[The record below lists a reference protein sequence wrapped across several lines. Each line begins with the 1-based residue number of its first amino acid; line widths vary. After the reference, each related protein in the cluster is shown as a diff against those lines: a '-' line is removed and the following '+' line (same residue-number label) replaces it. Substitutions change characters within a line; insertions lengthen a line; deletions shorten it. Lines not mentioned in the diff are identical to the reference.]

1 MLTFKPNYFA
11 IAVFLFIIEV
21 LIALFIQDDFIRPY
35 AGDFLVVI
43 LLYCVLKS
51 FINWSEIKSA
61 ISVLLFSYL
70 IETLQ
75 YFNLV
80 KHLGLADNKLAN
92 IIIGNYFTWV
102 DILAYSLGIL
112 VVLGIEQ
119 VKIHSQRNSI
129 AEETFQYFI

>member
-1 MLTFKPNYFA
+1 MLTFKPNYFV
-11 IAVFLFIIEV
+11 IAVFLFVVEV
-21 LIALFIQDDFIRPY
+21 LIALYIHDNFIRPY

-43 LLYCVLKS
+43 LLYCALKS

-80 KHLGLADNKLAN
+80 KHMGLAENKLAN
-92 IIIGNYFTWV
+92 IIIGTYFTWV
-102 DILAYSLGIL
+102 DIFAYSLGIL

-119 VKIHSQRNSI
+119 VKIHLQRNSI
-129 AEETFQYFI
+129 PDETFQYFI